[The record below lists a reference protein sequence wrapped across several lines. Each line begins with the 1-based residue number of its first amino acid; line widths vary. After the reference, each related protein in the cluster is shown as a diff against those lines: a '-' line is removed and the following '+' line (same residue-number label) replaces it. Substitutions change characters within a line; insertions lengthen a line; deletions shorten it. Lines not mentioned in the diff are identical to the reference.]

1 MIAIT
6 SDFGSGKSS
15 LISLLEKRIEK
26 IKYNKV
32 LCFRKKY
39 KLYKINMWNV
49 LNNNSDTTSIELHKS
64 FVYNLSSQ
72 MSRRKGSYISKRLSK
87 NYGLFKIDTGRI
99 STKILFFIALL
110 FFLFVFL
117 SAIFQLQPLMYIY
130 NCIITAQFSNY
141 NSVTK

>member
-1 MIAIT
+1 MRRKEEKNQVKEQVILNRPIENEENDWIGVSVYVDKIKSAIEQGANMIAIT

-87 NYGLFKIDTGRI
+87 NY
-99 STKILFFIALL
+99 
-110 FFLFVFL
+110 
-117 SAIFQLQPLMYIY
+117 
-130 NCIITAQFSNY
+130 
-141 NSVTK
+141 